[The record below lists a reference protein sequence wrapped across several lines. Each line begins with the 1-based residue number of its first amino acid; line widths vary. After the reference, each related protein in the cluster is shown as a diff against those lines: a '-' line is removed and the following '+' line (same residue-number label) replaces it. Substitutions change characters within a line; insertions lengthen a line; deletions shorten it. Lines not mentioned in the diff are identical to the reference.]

1 MAATLSAGTLTASCE
16 MMWRDAFV
24 EATKS
29 TLLVATGE
37 ALTSLFESAAPA
49 LGVTMNAGT

>member
-37 ALTSLFESAAPA
+37 ALSSLFGSAAPR
-49 LGVTMNAGT
+49 LGVSIDAGT